1 MSQVNFIIT
10 EGDEFYNKHKNKFI
24 ELYTNGASNKE
35 IIEQLNITRT
45 QCNTFRR
52 RLHCEGKITDY
63 DFQNRLNTI
72 RKNNSK
78 YYYYDKRTKLFIVRK
93 GGRHYTSFKK
103 EEQAIQY
110 VELMHS
116 INWDYSRR
124 WEIREKILY

>member
-52 RLHCEGKITDY
+52 RLHCEGKITP
-63 DFQNRLNTI
+63 NTI
-72 RKNNSK
+72 ITIKEQNCSS
-78 YYYYDKRTKLFIVRK
+78 YEK
-93 GGRHYTSFKK
+93 GGDITLLLKK
-103 EEQAIQY
+103 KNKQY
-110 VELMHS
+110 NML
-116 INWDYSRR
+116 N
-124 WEIREKILY
+124 